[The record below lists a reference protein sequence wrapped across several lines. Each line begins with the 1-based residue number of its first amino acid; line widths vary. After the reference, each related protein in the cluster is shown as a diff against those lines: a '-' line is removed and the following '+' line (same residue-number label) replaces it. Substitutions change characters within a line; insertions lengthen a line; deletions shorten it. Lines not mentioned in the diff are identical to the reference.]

1 MPAQVKR
8 SPRKRL
14 PKAPTVTKSVPSV
27 APDIAYN
34 RIRPRTFA
42 TDEKRAQALELFRH
56 GIGYIR
62 ASRILDMSPNT
73 LRDWRRAF
81 LKGSFK
87 VGLADNQSRY
97 PKAIRERV
105 IRLRLQGYSWSEV
118 TKMTGISSSTIRKW
132 LEDHTNSM

>member
-8 SPRKRL
+8 SPRKRM
-14 PKAPTVTKSVPSV
+14 PKMTAVTKTLPSETPEISYERV
-27 APDIAYN
+27 
-34 RIRPRTFA
+34 RPKTYA

-87 VGLADNQSRY
+87 VDLADNQYRY
-97 PKAIRERV
+97 PKAVRERA
-105 IRLRLQGYSWSEV
+105 IRLRLQGYSCSEV
-118 TKMTGISSSTIRKW
+118 TKMTGIS
-132 LEDHTNSM
+132 

>member
-8 SPRKRL
+8 SPRKRM
-14 PKAPTVTKSVPSV
+14 PKMTAVTKTLPSETPEISYERV
-27 APDIAYN
+27 
-34 RIRPRTFA
+34 RPKTYA

-73 LRDWRRAF
+73 LRDWRCAF

-118 TKMTGISSSTIRKW
+118 TKMTGISSSTIRK
-132 LEDHTNSM
+132 